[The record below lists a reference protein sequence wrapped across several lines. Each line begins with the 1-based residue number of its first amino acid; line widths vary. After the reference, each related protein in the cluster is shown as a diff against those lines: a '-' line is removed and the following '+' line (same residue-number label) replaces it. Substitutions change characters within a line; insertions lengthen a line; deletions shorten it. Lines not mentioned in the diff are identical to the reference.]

1 MSRGFVIL
9 KITESNFESGNTCF
23 SNSDPFQRTNFREST
38 LPTQAQYFARQNLQK
53 FSGY

>member
-38 LPTQAQYFARQNLQK
+38 LPTQAQNFAGQNLQK
-53 FSGY
+53 FSGC